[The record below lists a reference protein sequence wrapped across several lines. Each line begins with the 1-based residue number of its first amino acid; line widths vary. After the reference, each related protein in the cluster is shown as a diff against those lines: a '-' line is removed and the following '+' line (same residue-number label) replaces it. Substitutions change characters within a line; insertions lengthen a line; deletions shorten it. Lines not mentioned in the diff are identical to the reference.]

1 MRIVRFER
9 QGVTGYGRLEGK
21 AIVPLRDRPWE
32 RVMTVGEAVPLEEVR
47 LLAPSEPSK
56 IVAVGRNYRAHA
68 AELGNEVPAWPI
80 IFLKPP
86 TAVIGPEEAIV
97 YPSASKNV
105 HHEAELAVVI
115 GRRCRHVHP
124 EDVPSYVWGYT
135 CANDVTARDLQR
147 LDEQW
152 TRSKSFD
159 TFCPLGPW
167 IDTELNPADA
177 SVVCRVNGL
186 VRQSGRTGDMV
197 FGVSALVAFISE
209 VMTLEPGD
217 VILTGTP
224 EGVGPLARGD
234 VVEVEIEGVGVL
246 RNRVV

>member
-9 QGVTGYGRLEGK
+9 QGATGYGRLEGETV
-21 AIVPLRDRPWE
+21 VPLRDRPWE
-32 RVMTVGEAVPLEEVR
+32 GVATADEAVPLEAVR
-47 LLAPSEPSK
+47 LLAPCEPSK

-68 AELGNEVPAWPI
+68 AELGNEVPASPI

-86 TAVIGPEEAIV
+86 TAVIGPDDAIV
-97 YPSASKNV
+97 YPAASKNV

-115 GRRCRHVHP
+115 GRRCRHVRP
-124 EDVPSYVWGYT
+124 NDVPSYVWGYT
-135 CANDVTARDLQR
+135 CGNDVTARDLQR

-167 IDTELNPADA
+167 IDTELDPADV
-177 SVVCRVNGL
+177 SVICRVNGL
-186 VRQSGRTGDMV
+186 VRQSGRTRDMV